1 VPRAGCRDA
10 RRRCVTRAALA
21 RRQALGLLSAR
32 ADGAGAADGADDG
45 GGGGESPR
53 ARGGVPWDNSMAA
66 AAEEAA
72 EAAGEQEE
80 REYAEVRRGARG
92 AGLTGELTG
101 VLLQHAPRPG
111 RVMPLVSSPPPRPTP
126 ARTRW
131 VLFPVTPPR
140 TGS

>member
-32 ADGAGAADGADDG
+32 ADGAGAADGADVAD
-45 GGGGESPR
+45 GGESLR

-126 ARTRW
+126 AHTRC